1 MIFCKNLL
9 ERFEIDDPL
18 TASPIHFGGGLV
30 GILLTPIF
38 KNDGLIGKKQKKN
51 QGRKFFLAF
60 DICPV
65 QELAYIGNF
74 PSANSSDF
82 RCDFYEWK
90 VFGWNVV
97 GMLTITVWTAAL
109 STAVF
114 WSLKKLKMLRIPA
127 SAEKYGLDRLKH
139 GEDAYPLDGYFG

>member
-1 MIFCKNLL
+1 MTVLSV
-9 ERFEIDDPL
+9 R
-18 TASPIHFGGGLV
+18 
-30 GILLTPIF
+30 
-38 KNDGLIGKKQKKN
+38 KKIENNFIKIN
-51 QGRKFFLAF
+51 FLAF

-65 QELAYIGNF
+65 QELAYIREF

-97 GMLTITVWTAAL
+97 GMLAIVAWTAVL
-109 STAVF
+109 STIVF

-139 GEDAYPLDGYFG
+139 GEDAYPLDAYSG